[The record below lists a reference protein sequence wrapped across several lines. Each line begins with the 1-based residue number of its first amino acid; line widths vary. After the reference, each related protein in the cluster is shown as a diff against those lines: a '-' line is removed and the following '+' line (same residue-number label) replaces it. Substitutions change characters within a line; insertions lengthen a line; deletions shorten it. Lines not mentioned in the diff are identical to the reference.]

1 MHKKEVIRM
10 SNILVCKTSALGD
23 VVRTTPILR
32 VINGNIFWL
41 TSKEA
46 SELLP
51 RIETLKILT
60 PNEIDVLKYINFD
73 LVLNLEEDV
82 ELAKFLTKL
91 RYKKLI
97 GVYYDF
103 ESDRLSYTDE
113 SKEWYDMSL
122 ISKYGKEKADLLKWE
137 NKKPYQEIL
146 FSMLGKKFNG
156 EEYLLNY
163 EALPIQKKDRKV
175 VAIEKRAGKVWP
187 MKVWPYYD
195 ELKAKIEKEGYEVIV
210 LRKRDTIIEYIKD
223 IDEADILICGDTLAM
238 HLGIYL
244 RKKVITLFLCTS
256 PWEIYDYG
264 RVVKIVN
271 PFLKEAFYRRDYD
284 EKLVKGITVDMVF
297 EAFLK
302 IVKDES

>member
-1 MHKKEVIRM
+1 M
-10 SNILVCKTSALGD
+10 SNILICKTSALGD
-23 VVRTTPILR
+23 VVRTTLILR

-46 SELLP
+46 AELLP
-51 RIETLKILT
+51 GLETLKILT
-60 PNEIDVLKYINFD
+60 PNEINALKNINFD
-73 LVLNLEEDV
+73 IVLNLEEDA
-82 ELAKFLTKL
+82 ELAKFLTRL

-103 ESDRLSYTDE
+103 ESNKLSYTDE
-113 SKEWYDMSL
+113 IKEWYDMSL

-137 NKKPYQEIL
+137 NKKTYQEIL
-146 FSMLGKKFNG
+146 FSMIGKKFNG

-163 EALPIQKKDRKV
+163 EVLPIQKKDRRV

-210 LRKRDTIIEYIKD
+210 LRQRDTLIEYIKD

-244 RKKVITLFLCTS
+244 RKKVIALFLCTS
-256 PWEIYDYG
+256 PWEISDYG

>member
-1 MHKKEVIRM
+1 M
-10 SNILVCKTSALGD
+10 
-23 VVRTTPILR
+23 RTTPILR

-46 SELLP
+46 AELLP
-51 RIETLKILT
+51 RLETLKILT
-60 PNEIDVLKYINFD
+60 TNEIDVLKNINVD

-103 ESDRLSYTDE
+103 ESNKLSYTDE
-113 SKEWYDMSL
+113 SKDWYDMSL

-137 NKKPYQEIL
+137 NKKTYQEIL
-146 FSMLGKKFNG
+146 FSMIGKKFNG

-163 EALPIQKKDRKV
+163 EVLPIQKKDRKV

-195 ELKAKIEKEGYEVIV
+195 ELKAKIEKEGYEVIF
-210 LRKRDTIIEYIKD
+210 LRQRDTLIEYIRD
-223 IDEADILICGDTLAM
+223 IDEADILICGDTLAI

-244 RKKVITLFLCTS
+244 TKKVIALFLCTS

-302 IVKDES
+302 KVNGRS

>member
-1 MHKKEVIRM
+1 M
-10 SNILVCKTSALGD
+10 SNILIYKTSALGD

-46 SELLP
+46 AELLP
-51 RIETLKILT
+51 RLETLKILT
-60 PNEIDVLKYINFD
+60 PNEIDTLKNINFD
-73 LVLNLEEDV
+73 IVLNLEEDV

-91 RYKKLI
+91 RYKRLI

-103 ESDRLSYTDE
+103 ESNKLSYTDE

-137 NKKPYQEIL
+137 NKKTYQEIL
-146 FSMLGKKFNG
+146 FSMIGKKFNG

-163 EALPIQKKDRKV
+163 EVLPIQKKDRKV
-175 VAIEKRAGKVWP
+175 IAIETRAGKVWP
-187 MKVWPYYD
+187 MKVCPYYD
-195 ELKAKIEKEGYEVIV
+195 ELKAKIEKEGYEVIF
-210 LRKRDTIIEYIKD
+210 LRQRDTLIEYIRD
-223 IDEADILICGDTLAM
+223 IDEADILICGDTLAI

-244 RKKVITLFLCTS
+244 RKKVIALFLCTS

-302 IVKDES
+302 KVNGRS

>member
-1 MHKKEVIRM
+1 
-10 SNILVCKTSALGD
+10 
-23 VVRTTPILR
+23 VRTTPILR

-46 SELLP
+46 AELLP
-51 RIETLKILT
+51 RLETLKILT
-60 PNEIDVLKYINFD
+60 TNEIDVLKNINVD

-103 ESDRLSYTDE
+103 ESNKLSYTDE
-113 SKEWYDMSL
+113 SKDWYDMSL

-137 NKKPYQEIL
+137 NKKTYQEIL
-146 FSMLGKKFNG
+146 FSMIGKKFNG

-163 EALPIQKKDRKV
+163 EVLPIQKKDRKV

-195 ELKAKIEKEGYEVIV
+195 ELKAKIEKEGYEVIF
-210 LRKRDTIIEYIKD
+210 LRQRDTLIEYIRD
-223 IDEADILICGDTLAM
+223 IDEADILICGDTLAI

-244 RKKVITLFLCTS
+244 RKKVIALFLCTS

-302 IVKDES
+302 IVEDES

>member
-1 MHKKEVIRM
+1 
-10 SNILVCKTSALGD
+10 
-23 VVRTTPILR
+23 VRTTPILR

-46 SELLP
+46 AELLP
-51 RIETLKILT
+51 RLETLKILT
-60 PNEIDVLKYINFD
+60 TNEIDVLKNINVD

-103 ESDRLSYTDE
+103 ESNKLSYTDE
-113 SKEWYDMSL
+113 SKDWYDMSL

-137 NKKPYQEIL
+137 NKKTYQEIL
-146 FSMLGKKFNG
+146 FSMIGKKFNG

-163 EALPIQKKDRKV
+163 EVLPIQKKDRKV

-195 ELKAKIEKEGYEVIV
+195 ELKAKIEKEGYEVIF
-210 LRKRDTIIEYIKD
+210 LRQRDTLIEYIRD
-223 IDEADILICGDTLAM
+223 IDEADILICGDTLAI

-244 RKKVITLFLCTS
+244 TKKVIALFLCTS

-302 IVKDES
+302 IVEDES

>member
-1 MHKKEVIRM
+1 MRV
-10 SNILVCKTSALGD
+10 SNILICKTGALGD
-23 VVRTTPILR
+23 VVRTTLILR

-46 SELLP
+46 AELLP
-51 RIETLKILT
+51 GLETLKILT
-60 PNEIDVLKYINFD
+60 PNEINALKNINFD
-73 LVLNLEEDV
+73 IVLNLEEDA
-82 ELAKFLTKL
+82 ELAKFLTRL

-103 ESDRLSYTDE
+103 ESNKLSYTDE

-137 NKKPYQEIL
+137 NKKTYQEIL
-146 FSMLGKKFNG
+146 FSMIGKKFNG

-163 EALPIQKKDRKV
+163 EVLPIQKKDRRV

-210 LRKRDTIIEYIKD
+210 LRQRDTLIEYIKD

-244 RKKVITLFLCTS
+244 RKKVIALFLCTS
-256 PWEIYDYG
+256 PWEISDYG

>member
-1 MHKKEVIRM
+1 MRV
-10 SNILVCKTSALGD
+10 SNILICKTGALGD

-51 RIETLKILT
+51 RLETLKILT
-60 PNEIDVLKYINFD
+60 PNEIDTLKNINFNI
-73 LVLNLEEDV
+73 VLNLEEDM

-103 ESDRLSYTDE
+103 ESKKLSYTDE

-137 NKKPYQEIL
+137 NKKTYQEIL
-146 FSMLGKKFNG
+146 FSMIGKKFNG

-163 EALPIQKKDRKV
+163 EVLPVQKKARKV

-195 ELKAKIEKEGYEVIV
+195 ELKAKIEKEGYEVMV
-210 LRKRDTIIEYIKD
+210 LRQRDTLIEYIKD

-244 RKKVITLFLCTS
+244 RKKVIALFLCTS

-297 EAFLK
+297 EAFLE

>member
-1 MHKKEVIRM
+1 
-10 SNILVCKTSALGD
+10 
-23 VVRTTPILR
+23 VRTTPILR

-46 SELLP
+46 AELLP
-51 RIETLKILT
+51 RLETLKILT
-60 PNEIDVLKYINFD
+60 TNEIDVLKNINVD

-103 ESDRLSYTDE
+103 ESNKLSYTDE
-113 SKEWYDMSL
+113 SKDWYDMSL

-137 NKKPYQEIL
+137 NKKTYQEIL
-146 FSMLGKKFNG
+146 FSMIGKKFNG

-163 EALPIQKKDRKV
+163 EVLPIQKKDRKV

-195 ELKAKIEKEGYEVIV
+195 ELKAKIEKEGYEVIF
-210 LRKRDTIIEYIKD
+210 LRQRDTLIEYIRD
-223 IDEADILICGDTLAM
+223 IDEADILICGDTLAI

-244 RKKVITLFLCTS
+244 TKKVIALFLCTS

-302 IVKDES
+302 KVNGRS